1 VNFFKMISQAVG
13 PRRATAGSACC
24 DLYSCLGPDGL
35 DIAPNQRIAIPTGI
49 ILEIPEKHVVKVFAR
64 SGLSLKKG
72 LVLANSVGIIDHDY
86 REELFIL
93 MMNVSG
99 EVQHMNHG
107 ERIAQMMLEK
117 VLDFELTETT
127 NQPSRIESRDG
138 GMGST
143 GKE

>member
-1 VNFFKMISQAVG
+1 MTCQAVG
-13 PRRATAGSACC
+13 PKRATAGSACC

-35 DIAPNQRIAIPTGI
+35 HILPGERKAIPTGI

-86 REELFIL
+86 REELYVL
-93 MMNVSG
+93 MMNVG
-99 EVQHMNHG
+99 NTVQHIEHG

-117 VLDFELTETT
+117 VLDFDLNETLEK
-127 NQPSRIESRDG
+127 PSKIESRDG

-143 GKE
+143 GIK